1 MLTKNLLNR
10 FLNII
15 IIGEKVN
22 IKGMRVKF
30 YKVPMEDPSDVSFL
44 KKLIDAREFDP
55 KDIVAILGKTE
66 GNGLVNDF
74 SRGLATLSISAY
86 LSEVLGMP
94 IKEVQKRI
102 AMEMSGGTEGV
113 ISPHISVFVREYV
126 EIEKPSSKK
135 LSVGIAK
142 TRELLPEEIGTTVQ
156 VEETAKA
163 VKEAMREALIEDP
176 ADVHWVQIKCPLLT
190 SSRIEEARGRGREP
204 VTTDTLKS
212 MAYSRAASAL
222 GVALALGEVDPS
234 KITNDVINKDFS
246 IYSQVAST
254 SAGVELMNVEVIV
267 LGNSPHSV
275 SDYVISHSVMQDA
288 LDVESI
294 KEALRKAGLKFECC
308 PSKEDLKKVVQVFAK
323 AGPHPSGYI
332 RGRRTA
338 MLTDSMLPATRQA
351 RAVVGAVIAA
361 LVGDPMVYVSGGAEH
376 QGPAGGGPVAVLIK
390 I

>member
-1 MLTKNLLNR
+1 M
-10 FLNII
+10 
-15 IIGEKVN
+15 
-22 IKGMRVKF
+22 KGMRVKF
-30 YKVPMEDPSDVSFL
+30 YKVPMEDPSDVSSL
-44 KKLIDAREFDP
+44 KKLVEEREFDP
-55 KDIVAILGKTE
+55 KDIVAILCKTE

-86 LSEVLGMP
+86 LSEVLGIP

-102 AMEMSGGTEGV
+102 VLEMSGGTEGV
-113 ISPHISVFVREYV
+113 LSPHMNVFVREYV
-126 EIEKPSSKK
+126 EIEKPGPKR
-135 LSVGIAK
+135 LSIGIAK
-142 TRELLPEEIGTTVQ
+142 TRELLPEEIGTIVQ

-163 VKEAMREALIEDP
+163 VKEAIRDAMIEDP

-190 SSRIEEARGRGREP
+190 SSRIEDARRRGKEV

-222 GVALALGEVDPS
+222 GVALALGEVEPS

-246 IYSQVAST
+246 IYSQVASA
-254 SAGVELMNVEVIV
+254 SSGVELINVEVFV
-267 LGNSPHSV
+267 LGNSPYSV

-288 LDVESI
+288 LDVDAI
-294 KEALRKAGLKFECC
+294 KDALRKAGLKFECC
-308 PSKEDLKKVVQVFAK
+308 PSKEDLKRVVQVFAK

-332 RGRRTA
+332 RGRRTT

-376 QGPAGGGPVAVLIK
+376 QGPPGGGPVAVLIK
-390 I
+390 A